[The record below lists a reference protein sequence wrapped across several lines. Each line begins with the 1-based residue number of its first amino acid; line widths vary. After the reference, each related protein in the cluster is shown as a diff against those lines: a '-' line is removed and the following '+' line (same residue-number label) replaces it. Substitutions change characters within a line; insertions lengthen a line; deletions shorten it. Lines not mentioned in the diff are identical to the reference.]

1 MKKIFVSH
9 SSKDSIIINDF
20 VECILI
26 AGLKIDKSEIAYTSS
41 EDMGVEPGESI
52 TDYIKNNIASS
63 SVFLAMIS
71 NNYNSSQVCMQEI
84 GHIRSLD
91 KQNIQI
97 LLPGA
102 SYGMLPFGYQ
112 HIKAIEIDKKDSL
125 KSLCKVIEKQLA
137 IKELNESNCDKNIDL
152 FIEKLN
158 ETLRIKKIATQGYK
172 IQIEK
177 INYLEQISE
186 FNTEL
191 REICKTFELTNK
203 NLNDIIV
210 EPDKYNKEKFENLL
224 KLNIENK
231 TGGIRQFKNSLFN
244 FIERTKV
251 EQLEDNLTDDNILEI
266 SDVKSYLN
274 LIEYTVEIVLKT
286 KDSYVEYLL
295 NNYTADERY
304 RYIEIGKNKA
314 TPFDELALIL
324 SECWEKGNELYGVA
338 V

>member
-9 SSKDSIIINDF
+9 SSKDSAIINDF
-20 VECILI
+20 VECVLI
-26 AGLKIDKSEIAYTSS
+26 AGLKIDKSEIVYTSS
-41 EDMGVEPGESI
+41 EEMGVEPGESI
-52 TDYIKNNIASS
+52 PDYIKNNIANST
-63 SVFLAMIS
+63 VFISMIS
-71 NNYNSSQVCMQEI
+71 NNYNASPVCMQEI
-84 GHIRSLD
+84 GHVRSSD
-91 KQNIQI
+91 KRNIQI

-102 SYGMLPFGYQ
+102 TYNMLPFGYQ

-125 KSLCKVIEKQLA
+125 KRLCEVIEKQL
-137 IKELNESNCDKNIDL
+137 IIEELDELNCDKNIDL

-158 ETLRIKKIATQGYK
+158 ETLSVKGIVAQTSKMP
-172 IQIEK
+172 IEK
-177 INYLEQISE
+177 INYVDQINE
-186 FNTEL
+186 FKIELTEF
-191 REICKTFELTNK
+191 CKTFELTNK
-203 NLNDIIV
+203 KLNDIIV

-231 TGGIRQFKNSLFN
+231 TSGIRQFKNSLFN

-304 RYIEIGKNKA
+304 RYIEIGENKA

-324 SECWEKGNELYGVA
+324 SECWKKGNELYDVA
-338 V
+338 I

>member
-1 MKKIFVSH
+1 V
-9 SSKDSIIINDF
+9 
-20 VECILI
+20 L
-26 AGLKIDKSEIAYTSS
+26 
-41 EDMGVEPGESI
+41 
-52 TDYIKNNIASS
+52 
-63 SVFLAMIS
+63 
-71 NNYNSSQVCMQEI
+71 
-84 GHIRSLD
+84 
-91 KQNIQI
+91 
-97 LLPGA
+97 
-102 SYGMLPFGYQ
+102 
-112 HIKAIEIDKKDSL
+112 
-125 KSLCKVIEKQLA
+125 
-137 IKELNESNCDKNIDL
+137 NCDKSIDL

-158 ETLRIKKIATQGYK
+158 ETLSVKEIVAQTSKMP
-172 IQIEK
+172 IEK
-177 INYLEQISE
+177 INYVDQINE
-186 FNTEL
+186 FKIELTEL
-191 REICKTFELTNK
+191 CKTFELTNK